1 MKLTMMEAKGL
12 LACEGGA
19 VLWSGDLAA
28 VMEGLDGRCGVGRAE
43 RPLLSFDVKT
53 RACVPTG
60 EGIRAAKERIRG
72 EARGKREEVTGSRGA
87 DGIETG
93 RREG

>member
-19 VLWSGDLAA
+19 VLWSGDMAA
-28 VMEGLDGRCGVGRAE
+28 VMEGLDGRCGAGSAE
-43 RPLLSFDVKT
+43 RPLLSFDRAT

-60 EGIRAAKERIRG
+60 EGIRLAKERI
-72 EARGKREEVTGSRGA
+72 KRSLEKVTVNSER
-87 DGIETG
+87 
-93 RREG
+93 